1 MKRILFVCVEN
12 AGRSQMAEAFAN
24 YYGKEKLIISSAG
37 NKPADK
43 VNPVV
48 AEAMKEKGIDISM
61 NKPKL
66 LTFQMAQDADLIVTM
81 GCNDQGICPGPFFKP
96 TVDWK
101 LEDPKGKTIIFFLGD
116 WLSVANNYFALE
128 LAQLLIHRNHH
139 FIPKFLQL
147 GIQRRACFW
156 NGLAFIRIFV
166 YCSLRLS
173 TVFSFLAAE
182 IFKGRAPFLFVL
194 VLHHFSPV

>member
-1 MKRILFVCVEN
+1 MKKILFVCVEN
-12 AGRSQMAEAFAN
+12 AGRSQIAEAFAN

-48 AEAMKEKGIDISM
+48 VEAMKEKGIDIPM

-101 LEDPKGKTIIFFLGD
+101 LEDPKGKPTEKVREIRDDIEQRVQKL
-116 WLSVANNYFALE
+116 
-128 LAQLLIHRNHH
+128 LAEQA
-139 FIPKFLQL
+139 Q
-147 GIQRRACFW
+147 A
-156 NGLAFIRIFV
+156 
-166 YCSLRLS
+166 
-173 TVFSFLAAE
+173 
-182 IFKGRAPFLFVL
+182 
-194 VLHHFSPV
+194 